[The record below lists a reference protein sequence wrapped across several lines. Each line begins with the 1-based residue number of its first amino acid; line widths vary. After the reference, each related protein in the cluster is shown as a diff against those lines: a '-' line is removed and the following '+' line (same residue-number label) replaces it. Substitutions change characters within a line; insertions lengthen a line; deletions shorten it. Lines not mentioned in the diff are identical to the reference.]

1 MEELESSLNLVCILL
16 SESVHPP
23 VIGFTF
29 THLSFFSLM
38 LMELAAL
45 SLHVSG
51 IIFKCQLFSQN
62 PREQEKV
69 VRQ

>member
-16 SESVHPP
+16 SEGMHPP

-29 THLSFFSLM
+29 THHSFFLM

-51 IIFKCQLFSQN
+51 IIF
-62 PREQEKV
+62 
-69 VRQ
+69 